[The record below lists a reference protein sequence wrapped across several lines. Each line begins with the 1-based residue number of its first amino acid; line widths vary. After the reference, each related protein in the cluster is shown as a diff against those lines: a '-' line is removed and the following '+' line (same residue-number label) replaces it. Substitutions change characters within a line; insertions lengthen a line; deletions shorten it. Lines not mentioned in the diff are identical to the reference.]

1 MLDQKE
7 TKNQGC
13 ELFSGK
19 LRKTFFAELK
29 WTPPSGR
36 QTHFHSRT
44 CHVAQ
49 KPSSFSTKKFQGR
62 SLTQICALIWPLSFK
77 LPFILERPH
86 TSVCILILEVR
97 SYKNLGL
104 MLSIE
109 KVEGNTYKV
118 RERLKW
124 SFLPFSFTYTFNCFV
139 DEEKSEVR
147 FEATI
152 MKFTRMVLCFSLV
165 PSEGGTRIQEQV
177 SLRSPLPIHGF
188 MQGLLKEQHAIL
200 FQQIEKQ
207 KSSDRPGFGSIEN

>member
-1 MLDQKE
+1 LHGLGIFFTM
-7 TKNQGC
+7 TKQFQLN
-13 ELFSGK
+13 
-19 LRKTFFAELK
+19 FFAKQNVDLV
-29 WTPPSGR
+29 
-36 QTHFHSRT
+36 FD
-44 CHVAQ
+44 C
-49 KPSSFSTKKFQGR
+49 
-62 SLTQICALIWPLSFK
+62 LSDMQWFCK
-77 LPFILERPH
+77 VHP
-86 TSVCILILEVR
+86 
-97 SYKNLGL
+97 L

-207 KSSDRPGFGSIEN
+207 KSSDRPGLG